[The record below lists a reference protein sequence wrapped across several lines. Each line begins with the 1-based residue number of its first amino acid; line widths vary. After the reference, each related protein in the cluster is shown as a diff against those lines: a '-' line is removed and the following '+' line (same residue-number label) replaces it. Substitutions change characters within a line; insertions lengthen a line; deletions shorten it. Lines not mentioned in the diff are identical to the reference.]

1 MSVANIHRGRR
12 NRRDPSP
19 LDTARD
25 AFSVLVAEPFP
36 LTIDGSLFEGFPA
49 TLVPLDRVRARLLKP
64 DCPAATRDAVWA
76 HLVARSRQSG
86 GAWTVGCVGMAMPAL
101 TALAAESGA
110 AFATER
116 SDIDAEILAGFLT
129 ALARVDLQQ
138 PWIMSR
144 LRQAAY
150 LAGRAAVR
158 AVLERDVPIEDGFD
172 SRPPPPPSR
181 HPDFVLVRAVA
192 DGVLTDAEADLIG
205 VTRLEDVTLHDY
217 ARAHGL
223 HPEACAS
230 MRLRA
235 EYRLVAY
242 LFDPATAVD
251 PPTDDGGV
259 TDQIL
264 TTVAV
269 ERAARGLPPHVSR
282 PRIVTRAG
290 RVRSQRIRRG
300 LPCRGAQSAVRRCGA
315 TPPDAGPAPEPPE
328 PTEMPR
334 CA

>member
-1 MSVANIHRGRR
+1 MPVENAHQGRR
-12 NRRDPSP
+12 NRREPSP
-19 LDTARD
+19 LDTARA

-49 TLVPLDRVRARLLKP
+49 ELMPLDRVRARLLKP

-76 HLVARSRQSG
+76 HLVTRSRQSG

-101 TALAAESGA
+101 TALAAELGA

-129 ALARVDLQQ
+129 ALARVDLRQ

-192 DGVLTDAEADLIG
+192 DGAITDAEADLIG
-205 VTRLEDVTLHDY
+205 VTRLEDVPLAAY
-217 ARAHGL
+217 ARTHGL

-251 PPTDDGGV
+251 PPDDDGGV

-264 TTVAV
+264 TKVAV
-269 ERAARGLPPHVSR
+269 ERAARGLSPATKR

-300 LPCRGAQSAVRRCGA
+300 LPSGGAQSAVRRCGA
-315 TPPDAGPAPEPPE
+315 RPPDIGPAPEPPE
-328 PTEMPR
+328 PTEVPR